1 MGMSGFGSTVVYGNR
16 RVPLPPH
23 CMTAFIFPSIDST
36 PVNTVA
42 VIRRPDAVWT
52 WRRSA
57 FGNGMVTAATM
68 EGQTGKEIN

>member
-1 MGMSGFGSTVVYGNR
+1 
-16 RVPLPPH
+16 
-23 CMTAFIFPSIDST
+23 MTAFIFPSIDST